1 MENAA
6 KALII
11 AGAILISIILISIG
25 IIVVNQGREVVDEAG
40 MKMTQQQI
48 QIFNADFDTYN
59 GTQRGSTVK
68 TFLSVVAANNST
80 HREDGLMITVTPAA
94 SMSGTSRSNE
104 PNALSVMS
112 AKVSTTKKYIIT
124 LKYAEDTGRI
134 NEAIIEDAT
143 TGGADGGP
151 I

>member
-25 IIVVNQGREVVDEAG
+25 IIVVNQGKEVVDEAG
-40 MKMTQQQI
+40 QKMSQQQI

-80 HREDGLMITVTPAA
+80 HKDDGLAITVSGPKFT
-94 SMSGTSRSNE
+94 SGTKKPNE
-104 PNALSVMS
+104 LSQMQAS
-112 AKVSTTKKYIIT
+112 ISTTKKYVVT
-124 LKYAEDTGRI
+124 LLYDEDTGRI
-134 NEAIIEDAT
+134 NGAKIEEAKSGTSGDTET
-143 TGGADGGP
+143 L
-151 I
+151 